1 MTDRNIVWALYM
13 CDWQMAQAASMF
25 FSPVENTK
33 FYGASEKLL
42 FIRKVLC
49 YNHTVL
55 HSNTVVNESEGELPC
70 TLPMFWI

>member
-33 FYGASEKLL
+33 FYGASKNYFSFEK
-42 FIRKVLC
+42 FCATIILC
-49 YNHTVL
+49 CIVTQ
-55 HSNTVVNESEGELPC
+55 
-70 TLPMFWI
+70 